1 MTLGTLLPT
10 ASATGV
16 SDLAA
21 LGTAVGGAE
30 PVVLQTAVGGS
41 QLVVLLALAG
51 LLLAAGLSLVVVYKL
66 FEGYRRN
73 GTGPMLV
80 LAVGL
85 ALLVT
90 GPIFLRLAFANLLDV
105 SPAARSLA
113 TTASELLGL
122 AAILYAIYEP

>member
-1 MTLGTLLPT
+1 MMLGVPLPT
-10 ASATGV
+10 AG
-16 SDLAA
+16 
-21 LGTAVGGAE
+21 AVGMFDFPTLRAAVAGAE

-66 FEGYRRN
+66 FAGYRRN
-73 GTGPMLV
+73 GTGPMLI

-105 SPAARSLA
+105 SPAAQSLA